1 VLTASSRAI
10 AGLTV
15 ALLLMGSVSA
25 SAQMMFAPESLERYF
40 RIEWQVTRNRKGPTI
55 DGYVYNKANQVAQRI
70 RLQIERVDASGSVV
84 GTSTVWLP
92 GDVSMSDRGYFSASV
107 PEAASYRV
115 QVLSFDWSCQGG
127 GGGM

>member
-40 RIEWQVTRNRKGPTI
+40 RIEWQVT
-55 DGYVYNKANQVAQRI
+55 QRI